1 MATRA
6 PAFVR
11 RPGSRLRIGYLS
23 SDLHDHATAHLA
35 AGLFERHDRSTTE
48 ICAYSYGIADASAM
62 RARLVRGFDR
72 WVDLADMSDDA
83 AANRIRNDG
92 IDVLVELKGHTVG
105 NRLGIVCRRP
115 APIQIHYLGFP
126 GTLGLDAISQPCR
139 RRGGHSC
146 RRRGRLQETLLRM
159 PHCYQVNDDRRA
171 LPAVPARS
179 ALGLPDEAIV
189 LACFNQTTKLSRAF
203 FRLWVQA
210 MREVPR
216 SVLWLYVPHEITQRN
231 LRREAEREGLD
242 PARIVF
248 APNAPNEAHIAR
260 LRTADLS
267 LDLLPYGSHTTG
279 SDGAVG
285 RGAAAL
291 VPRRHVREAGSA
303 RASLAAVG
311 LPELVTETKEDY
323 GAELLRL
330 LRDPERLRGYKHYL
344 DIERGRLPLF
354 DTEGFTRA
362 WERMLIRLADGS

>member
-1 MATRA
+1 M
-6 PAFVR
+6 PAR
-11 RPGSRLRIGYLS
+11 CGR
-23 SDLHDHATAHLA
+23 D
-35 AGLFERHDRSTTE
+35 
-48 ICAYSYGIADASAM
+48 
-62 RARLVRGFDR
+62 LVRGFDR

-126 GTLGLDAISQPCR
+126 GTLGLDAISHLVADAVVIPA
-139 RRGGHSC
+139 GEEAAY
-146 RRRGRLQETLLRM
+146 QETLLRM
-159 PHCYQVNDDRRA
+159 PHCYQVSDDRRA

-189 LACFNQTTKLSRAF
+189 HRLLQPDHKLSRAF

-210 MREVPR
+210 MREVPQD
-216 SVLWLYVPHEITQRN
+216 VLWLYVPHEITQRN

-260 LRTADLS
+260 LRTRRS
-267 LDLLPYGSHTTG
+267 LARPAALRIAHDRQRR
-279 SDGAVG
+279 AVG

-291 VPRRHVREAGSA
+291 VPRRHVRGAGSA
-303 RASLAAVG
+303 RACSRRSG
-311 LPELVTETKEDY
+311 CP
-323 GAELLRL
+323 
-330 LRDPERLRGYKHYL
+330 
-344 DIERGRLPLF
+344 
-354 DTEGFTRA
+354 
-362 WERMLIRLADGS
+362 SS